1 MKSNRQFFQYF
12 SISLIWV
19 WLALFA
25 LIPNIL
31 VFINSLMAQ
40 SGDLELIRLELTF
53 DNYIALINTLY
64 FKIFLH
70 SFYLAGSV
78 TFLCLVLGYPFAYS
92 LARINNKY
100 KGLLLLLVII
110 PFWTSSLVRT
120 YAIVVLLKAKGVVN
134 HLLIFSGV
142 IDKPLQLLY
151 TNAAVL
157 VGLTYTLLPFMILPL
172 YANIE
177 KLDLRLID
185 AAKDLGASRIRIFFK
200 VVLPLTWTGIIAGSM
215 LVFLPAMSMFYIPDL
230 LGGAKSMLVGNLIEN
245 QFLAAH
251 NWPMGS
257 AVAVCLTLFMGLLLF
272 VYWLNVRRGKGESA
286 FL

>member
-1 MKSNRQFFQYF
+1 MKSNRPFFQYF
-12 SISLIWV
+12 SIGVIWI

-25 LIPNIL
+25 LIPNVL

-40 SGDLELIRLELTF
+40 TGDLELIRLELTV
-53 DNYIALINTLY
+53 DNYLQLINTIY

-78 TFLCLVLGYPFAYS
+78 TFLCLVLGYPFAYI
-92 LARINNKY
+92 LARIKNSY

-120 YAIVVLLKAKGVVN
+120 YAIVVLLKAKGILNTV
-134 HLLIFSGV
+134 LLSLGL

-151 TNAAVL
+151 TNTAVL
-157 VGLTYTLLPFMILPL
+157 IGLIYTLLPFMILPL

-177 KLDLRLID
+177 KLDMRLID
-185 AAKDLGASRIRIFFK
+185 AAKDLGASRTRIFFK
-200 VVLPLTWTGIIAGSM
+200 VVLPLTWSGIIAGSM

-257 AVAVCLTLFMGLLLF
+257 AVAVFLSLFMGLLLLL
-272 VYWLNVRRGKGESA
+272 YWFNAKRRNEEPG